1 MTEQPEIRGESL
13 PDLEPTPAQ
22 PAEDLPDFG
31 FSEDEG
37 NARMR
42 LLLQEVAANAR
53 RGELGRSEVIELLAD
68 GIRDLSERYPE
79 ATDITVR
86 ESVLR
91 ELDPVFDGQG
101 WTRPEAFEF

>member
-1 MTEQPEIRGESL
+1 MTEE
-13 PDLEPTPAQ
+13 

-31 FSEDEG
+31 FTDDEG

-42 LLLQEVAANAR
+42 MVLQEVAANAR
-53 RGELGRSEVIELLAD
+53 SGELGRTETIELLSD
-68 GIRDLSERYPE
+68 RVRDLSERYPE

-86 ESVLR
+86 EAVMR
-91 ELDPVFDGQG
+91 ELEPVFDSQG